1 MNRKFNIRQKIVVTL
16 ILLLMLFASMGIAAP
31 YTRAHYFINVSSSL
45 PYGLYKINKPN
56 NFKRDDLI
64 IFNPP
69 QAAANVIEKRHWLP
83 KGWPLLKYIGAVEGD
98 TYCTKCSLFAVSYS
112 FYINGEYIG
121 PVSEHDSQGLPLTHV
136 KGCHVVKKN
145 NFLPVSTYINNS
157 FDGRYFGEIPLSSI
171 QGIAEPILTF

>member
-1 MNRKFNIRQKIVVTL
+1 MVVTL
-16 ILLLMLFASMGIAAP
+16 ILLLMFFTFMGIAAP
-31 YTRAHYFINVSSSL
+31 YSRAHYFINVSPSL
-45 PYGLYKINKPN
+45 PCGLYKINKPN
-56 NFKRDDLI
+56 NFKRGDLI

-69 QAAANVIEKRHWLP
+69 ETASNVIERRHWLP
-83 KGWPLLKYIGAVEGD
+83 KGWPLLKHIGAVAGD
-98 TYCTKCSLFAVSYS
+98 TYCVTDSPNNSSYS
-112 FYINGEYIG
+112 FYINDEYIG
-121 PVSEHDSQGLPLTHV
+121 PVSERDSQGLPLTHV